1 MLMQSPPMQAAGK
14 SHSLMSVGNQRG
26 GESQGQSPL
35 SQPKAS
41 EEPWVGPTPHGL
53 SWIWMGAGHGVVG
66 LLTVGPGVGAWAV
79 KVWDREEQASP
90 PALGLPSPSQ
100 RLRSLDRW

>member
-66 LLTVGPGVGAWAV
+66 LLTVAPGVGAWAV
-79 KVWDREEQASP
+79 KVWDRGGTGQP
-90 PALGLPSPSQ
+90 PS
-100 RLRSLDRW
+100 LRSPLTLAAAPVP

>member
-14 SHSLMSVGNQRG
+14 SHSLMSVRNQRG

-35 SQPKAS
+35 TWPKAS

-53 SWIWMGAGHGVVG
+53 SWIWMGAGHGSGG
-66 LLTVGPGVGAWAV
+66 LAHSSPWGWGLGSDGLGQGGTGQPPSVRSPLTLAAAPVP
-79 KVWDREEQASP
+79 
-90 PALGLPSPSQ
+90 
-100 RLRSLDRW
+100 